1 MHVMLSVFCSNVP
14 CPLFAS
20 CVSHVPVA
28 FSFYIQ
34 TACGLYR
41 PTRDLPGPLGT
52 SRGSPGPLGAP
63 RGRGLSCGRRAC
75 YGL

>member
-1 MHVMLSVFCSNVP
+1 MHVMSSIFCSNVP
-14 CPLFAS
+14 CP
-20 CVSHVPVA
+20 VHVPVA

-41 PTRDLPGPLGT
+41 PTRDLPGPLGA
-52 SRGSPGPLGAP
+52 SRDLPGPPGAR

-75 YGL
+75 